1 MTKLLERALAQVYE
15 LPETEQDAI
24 ATLILDELADEEKWQ
39 AAFAR
44 SQDVLA
50 QLAQKARADIKAGR
64 AKKWG
69 LMNCELH

>member
-15 LPETEQDAI
+15 LPDTEQDAI

-50 QLAQKARADIKAGR
+50 QLAQKARTDIKAGR
-64 AKKWG
+64 AKKMG
-69 LMNCELH
+69 FDEL

>member
-15 LPETEQDAI
+15 LPDTEQDAI
-24 ATLILDELADEEKWQ
+24 ATLILYELADEEKWQ

-50 QLAQKARADIKAGR
+50 QLAQKARTDIKAGR
-64 AKKWG
+64 AKKMG
-69 LMNCELH
+69 FDEL

>member
-15 LPETEQDAI
+15 LPATEQDAI
-24 ATLILDELADEEKWQ
+24 ATLILEELADEEKWQ

-44 SQDVLA
+44 SQNVLA

-64 AKKWG
+64 AKKMG
-69 LMNCELH
+69 FDEL